1 MGPHSSQVTWIKPPP
16 PLPIVFLHSVPVSNS
31 PCSIRTPVSST
42 LKAMSSESLA
52 HALVRSKFTF
62 GNIIENTCLPVHKG
76 WGLRIAGFGT
86 FPSQS
91 SNHMMMFMKTSFVMK
106 VSRFVIKRQPNKVS
120 CTIAITG
127 LLAWGDT
134 IIFGTIINSF
144 TSARVS

>member
-1 MGPHSSQVTWIKPPP
+1 
-16 PLPIVFLHSVPVSNS
+16 
-31 PCSIRTPVSST
+31 
-42 LKAMSSESLA
+42 
-52 HALVRSKFTF
+52 
-62 GNIIENTCLPVHKG
+62 
-76 WGLRIAGFGT
+76 
-86 FPSQS
+86 
-91 SNHMMMFMKTSFVMK
+91 MMMFMKTSFVMK